1 MFSKI
6 IGLFSKKYAFSRATH
21 ILAQTKIGK
30 DKIVIAV
37 DPQELPWF
45 DVVENEIRYGL
56 RINDLYWAKQQTP
69 KNLDAILEYI
79 KNNTH
84 KFRFSYEGKS
94 ITLREWLIEDE
105 NRQNEMIVT
114 WEKDIQPYLERE
126 LEKCIPEHVTHI
138 DDTSM
143 HIFYIDN
150 PQNWI
155 CKVKYS
161 KYQISYIELQSKK
174 RLTKKENGELFKKD
188 RELLQ
193 KAFEDVV

>member
-6 IGLFSKKYAFSRATH
+6 LGLFSKKYVFSESTH
-21 ILAQTKIGK
+21 ILAQTKIDK
-30 DKIVIAV
+30 DKIIIAV
-37 DPQELPWF
+37 DPEELPWL

-56 RINDLYWAKQQTP
+56 RINDLYWAKQEVP
-69 KNLDAILEYI
+69 KNLDAILAYI
-79 KNNTH
+79 KSNTPI
-84 KFRFSYEGKS
+84 FRFSCEGKS
-94 ITLREWLIEDE
+94 TTLEEWLAEDK
-105 NRQNEMIVT
+105 NRQEEMIIT
-114 WEKDIQPYLERE
+114 WEKDVKPYLERE
-126 LEKCIPEHVTHI
+126 LEKTIPEHITHI

-161 KYQISYIELQSKK
+161 KYQISYIELPSKK
-174 RLTKKENGELFKKD
+174 RLTKKDNGELYKKD

-193 KAFEDVV
+193 KAFE